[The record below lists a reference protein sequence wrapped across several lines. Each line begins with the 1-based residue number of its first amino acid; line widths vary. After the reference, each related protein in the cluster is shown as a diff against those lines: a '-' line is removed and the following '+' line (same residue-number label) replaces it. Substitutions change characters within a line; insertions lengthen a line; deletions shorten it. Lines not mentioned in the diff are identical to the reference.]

1 MDESCDN
8 IGKRLEWASDVVP
21 LVTNK
26 LKKWFVMRDLKRWNA
41 QCPAYKQ
48 LQDLGITVFTPMIWK
63 LIQIHGK
70 RIRKQVPF
78 MQDMLFVFDSRQVI
92 DPIVERVPTLQY
104 RFLRGTYREPMTVR
118 NEDMERF
125 IKAVGL
131 TENPRYYTPEEL
143 TPAMVGKK
151 VRVIGG
157 PLDNYE
163 GRLQKMQGSR
173 TKRLFVELPSLLAV
187 SVEVNP
193 EYIQFV

>member
-1 MDESCDN
+1 MNESCDDV
-8 IGKRLEWASDVVP
+8 GKRLEWASDVVP

-131 TENPRYYTPEEL
+131 TENPRYYTPDEL

-151 VRVIGG
+151 VRIIGG

-163 GRLQKMQGSR
+163 GRLQKMQGSQV
-173 TKRLFVELPSLLAV
+173 KRLFVELPSLLAV

>member
-1 MDESCDN
+1 MNESCDDV
-8 IGKRLEWASDVVP
+8 GKRLEWASEVVP

-151 VRVIGG
+151 VRIIGG

>member
-1 MDESCDN
+1 MNESCDDV
-8 IGKRLEWASDVVP
+8 GKRLEWASDVVP

>member
-48 LQDLGITVFTPMIWK
+48 LQDLEITVFTPMIWK
-63 LIQIHGK
+63 LIQVHGK

>member
-1 MDESCDN
+1 MNESCDDV
-8 IGKRLEWASDVVP
+8 GKRLEWASDVVP

-104 RFLRGTYREPMTVR
+104 RFLRGTYCEPMTVR

-131 TENPRYYTPEEL
+131 TENPRYYTPDEL

-151 VRVIGG
+151 VRIIGG

>member
-1 MDESCDN
+1 MNESCDDV
-8 IGKRLEWASDVVP
+8 GKRLEWASDVVP

-92 DPIVERVPTLQY
+92 DPIVERIPTLQY

>member
-1 MDESCDN
+1 MDEPCDN
-8 IGKRLEWASDVVP
+8 IGKRLEWSSEVLP

-63 LIQIHGK
+63 LIQVHGK
-70 RIRKQVPF
+70 RMRKQVPF

-151 VRVIGG
+151 VRIIGG
-157 PLDNYE
+157 PLDGYE
-163 GRLQKMQGSR
+163 GRLQKMQGSQV
-173 TKRLFVELPSLLAV
+173 KRLFVEIPSLLVV

>member
-1 MDESCDN
+1 MNESCDDV
-8 IGKRLEWASDVVP
+8 GKRLEWASDVLP

-104 RFLRGTYREPMTVR
+104 RFLRGTYCEPMTVR

>member
-8 IGKRLEWASDVVP
+8 IGKRLEWSSEVLP

-151 VRVIGG
+151 VRV
-157 PLDNYE
+157 L
-163 GRLQKMQGSR
+163 
-173 TKRLFVELPSLLAV
+173 
-187 SVEVNP
+187 
-193 EYIQFV
+193 

>member
-1 MDESCDN
+1 MNESCDDV
-8 IGKRLEWASDVVP
+8 GKRLEWASEVVP